1 MNQTLFNIGE
11 AARASGISAKMIRH
25 YEQLGLIPR
34 AARTLAGYRT
44 YQHKDIHMLRF
55 IRHSRD
61 LGFSV
66 KQIGDLLDLWRNQER
81 SSSKVK
87 TLTLEHLQALDKK
100 IAELLAIKS
109 QLQKLAD
116 CCQGNDRPDCP
127 ILESLA
133 KDKL

>member
-25 YEQLGLIPR
+25 YEQLGLIPQ

-81 SSSKVK
+81 SSRKVK

>member
-25 YEQLGLIPR
+25 YEQLGLIPQ
-34 AARTLAGYRT
+34 ASRTLAGYRM

-87 TLTLEHLQALDKK
+87 ALALEHLQGLDKK
-100 IAELLAIKS
+100 IVELNAIKM
-109 QLQKLAD
+109 QLKHLAD
-116 CCQGNDRPDCP
+116 CCQGNERPDCP

-133 KDKL
+133 KDER